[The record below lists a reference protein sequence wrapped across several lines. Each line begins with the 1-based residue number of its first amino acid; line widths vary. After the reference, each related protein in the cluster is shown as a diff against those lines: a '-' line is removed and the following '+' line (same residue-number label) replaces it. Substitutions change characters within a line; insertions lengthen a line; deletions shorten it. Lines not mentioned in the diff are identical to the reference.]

1 MASSS
6 ASLEVLRFDEFEANL
21 RSSALRRRGASVRL
35 PDQSVEV
42 LAMLLEHPGELVGR
56 EEIRKRLW
64 SDDTFVD
71 FDHGFNNAV
80 NPLRD
85 ALGDSAES
93 PRFVETLPRRGY
105 RFIGAGEGTPQDS
118 EGVICGEVLPG
129 ASGAAKSRSSWQSV
143 YLSVA
148 LAAGV
153 GVVLAIIALRSGFG
167 HHAAIHA
174 LAVLPFQNLS

>member
-6 ASLEVLRFDEFEANL
+6 ASLEVVRFDEFEANL
-21 RSSALRRRGASVRL
+21 RSRELRRGGASVRL
-35 PDQSVEV
+35 PDQSFEV

-71 FDHGFNNAV
+71 FDHGLNNAV
-80 NPLRD
+80 NRLRD
-85 ALGDSAES
+85 AFGGSAES

-105 RFIGAGEGTPQDS
+105 RFIGAVEGTPQDS

-129 ASGAAKSRSSWQSV
+129 ASGVSKSRSSWQSV
-143 YLSVA
+143 YLWVA
-148 LAAGV
+148 IAAGL
-153 GVVLAIIALRSGFG
+153 GVLL
-167 HHAAIHA
+167 
-174 LAVLPFQNLS
+174 